1 MKRKFRLT
9 KIFSICLGTVLC
21 KHVEIDGGTRTRDVK
36 CRSVLDALGRISVFH
51 GGEEGRKE

>member
-1 MKRKFRLT
+1 MT

>member
-1 MKRKFRLT
+1 MI

-21 KHVEIDGGTRTRDVK
+21 KHVEVDGETRTGDVK
-36 CRSVLDALGRISVFH
+36 CRNVLEALGRILMFH

>member
-1 MKRKFRLT
+1 MNRKVRLI

-21 KHVEIDGGTRTRDVK
+21 KHVEVDGETRTGDVK
-36 CRSVLDALGRISVFH
+36 CRNVLEALGRILMFH